1 MDRIRIVFWLV
12 LVSTASVAAAR
23 PPEFNVDLLCGWDGC
38 YRPMEW
44 TPVEIGISSDL
55 TEPFEGTFVLS
66 GPQDG
71 LNTLNIMHNFVLTP
85 ELQLSLPLVTK
96 FAFGI
101 GRCDLAIRNQRGRTR
116 WEQSV
121 DMWDFTA
128 ENRMLRVVQATDL
141 LIGLLGQP
149 RFGLLKLPNETV
161 CLSHRGR
168 GKVYLGPKVPRMAP
182 WDWTGFASL
191 DVLVMYDPDWA
202 LLRLE
207 QLKAIG
213 EWVSN
218 GGTLLLILG
227 QHPLTPENPLA
238 ELIPFR
244 LAQPRQ
250 VDIPPAVLDRW
261 GLASSRSE
269 QVTAWPLFA
278 KPNAPVVET
287 TASGGVCFYGAGHAG
302 FGRVAV
308 LGFDP
313 SEFGQEQAPHAAT
326 FWTAHL
332 GACLGGRR
340 DAAGDDSRWDA
351 GGWQPVAGRSRTIAP
366 AAELPE
372 EDDRTNDSRYRISVA
387 QSAGN
392 KVLDHLYQ
400 LPQMRPLS
408 IWWVILTLSALAIL
422 LGPVDYLVLKRL
434 DKLPYTWLTCTG
446 WILIFTVGAY
456 YGVQALRGGKMQLRA
471 LPVVDGIAGSDC
483 AYATYYSGLFAP
495 RSDDYR
501 PDGLGAHQWW
511 SAMAPT
517 REQVYAHQ
525 SQAGMRQVHCLQGD
539 GANHPVSVPI
549 TIWTIQS
556 LLGETRSGSM
566 PFEATVT
573 RRDETVT
580 VEIRNT
586 TEAAIRGGF
595 VLFGDAYGLLGPVP
609 ARSQHTFEVPVNSFE
624 PWQAGEQYQGF
635 EEPRGGQPQ
644 MWQGL
649 QVPRYPGST
658 SQQTHEAFLAQ
669 GCLNRTVAMHSYL
682 GLGAALVTVEF
693 EDAPTPFTIA
703 NRSYDV
709 SHTQYARLLVLSP
722 GIREDRTHDRNP
734 EAE

>member
-12 LVSTASVAAAR
+12 LVSTAGVAAAR

-44 TPVEIGISSDL
+44 TPVEIGVNSDL
-55 TEPFEGTFVLS
+55 TEPFEGTFILS
-66 GPQDG
+66 GAQDG

-101 GRCDLAIRNQRGRTR
+101 PRCDLTIRDQRGRTR
-116 WEQSV
+116 WANSV
-121 DMWDFTA
+121 DMWDISA
-128 ENRMLRVVQATDL
+128 DNRMLHPVQPADM

-161 CLSHRGR
+161 CLSYRGR
-168 GKVYLGPKVPRMAP
+168 GKVYLGAKVPRMVP

-202 LLRLE
+202 LLRAE
-207 QLKAIG
+207 QLNAIG

-218 GGTLLLILG
+218 GGALLLVLG

-244 LAQPRQ
+244 VGQPRQ
-250 VDIPPAVLDRW
+250 ADVPPVVLERW
-261 GLASSRSE
+261 GLGSDRPE
-269 QVTAWPLFA
+269 QVTVWPLVA
-278 KPNAPVVET
+278 KPNVPDAATTT
-287 TASGGVCFYGAGHAG
+287 TADGVGLYGAAPAG

-313 SEFGQEQAPHAAT
+313 SGLSQEQAEHAT
-326 FWTAHL
+326 EFWAAHVR
-332 GACLGGRR
+332 GCLEGRHD
-340 DAAGDDSRWDA
+340 DAAGGADWNA
-351 GGWQPVAGRSRTIAP
+351 VAWQPVAGRSRTIVPSTAVS
-366 AAELPE
+366 E
-372 EDDRTNDSRYRISVA
+372 EDDRRNENRYRISVA

-392 KVLDHLYQ
+392 SVLNYLYE

-446 WILIFTVGAY
+446 WIVIFTVAAY
-456 YGVQALRGGKMQLRA
+456 YGVQTLRGGKMQLRA
-471 LPVVDGIAGSDC
+471 LSVVDGVAGSDC
-483 AYATYYSGLFAP
+483 VWTTYYSGLFAP

-501 PDGLGAHQWW
+501 PDGLDARQWW
-511 SAMAPT
+511 SAIAPT
-517 REQVYAHQ
+517 REQMYAHQ
-525 SQAGMRQVHCLQGD
+525 TQAGMRQIHCLQGD
-539 GANHPVSVPI
+539 GANHPVSLPI
-549 TIWTIQS
+549 SIWTIQS
-556 LLGETRSGSM
+556 LLGEMRSSSM
-566 PFEATVT
+566 PFEAKVT
-573 RRDETVT
+573 RRGDTAT
-580 VEIRNT
+580 VEIQNR

-595 VLFGDAYGLLGPVP
+595 VLFADASGLLGPVP
-609 ARSQHTFEVPVNSFE
+609 PRSQHVFEVPISSFE
-624 PWQAGEQYQGF
+624 PWQAGERYQGF
-635 EEPRGGQPQ
+635 DESYGGQPR

-649 QVPRYPGST
+649 QVPRYPGAT
-658 SQQTHEAFLAQ
+658 ARQTHEAFLAQ
-669 GCLNRTVAMHSYL
+669 GCLNRTVAMHARL
-682 GLGAALVTVEF
+682 DLGAALVTVEF
-693 EDAPTPFTIA
+693 EDAPPPFTIA

-709 SHTQYARLLVLSP
+709 NHKQYARLLVFPPS
-722 GIREDRTHDRNP
+722 NP
-734 EAE
+734 